1 MEFTIEAF
9 ANKMIICIV
18 GLSALVALGSG
29 VFFHLHENFYIA
41 ETVPF
46 AVGIALAMGLNI
58 TKVIWL
64 KASINKT
71 VDMDTPKAAKLFY
84 QAQYFLRLVLTA
96 AVLLVAALMPD
107 NIVNL
112 LGTIIGILTFPITM
126 RLMQLFVPPDT
137 EILKPPTSTNHVQDA
152 IAEIEA
158 HVEKEGE

>member
-9 ANKMIICIV
+9 ANKMILCIV
-18 GLSALVALGSG
+18 GLSVLVALGSG

-46 AVGIALAMGLNI
+46 ALGVALATGLNI

-84 QAQYFLRLVLTA
+84 QAQYFLRLLLTA
-96 AVLLVAALMPD
+96 AVLLVAALVPFVELM
-107 NIVNL
+107 
-112 LGTIIGILTFPITM
+112 GTIIGILTFPITM
-126 RLMQLFVPPDT
+126 RLMQFFVPPDV